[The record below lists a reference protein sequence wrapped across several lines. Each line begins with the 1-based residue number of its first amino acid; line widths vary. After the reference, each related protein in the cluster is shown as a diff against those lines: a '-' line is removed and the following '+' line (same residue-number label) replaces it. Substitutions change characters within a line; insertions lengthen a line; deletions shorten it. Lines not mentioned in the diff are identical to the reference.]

1 MTTDEQIAKLNKDL
15 QNMRK
20 LAQDHHNA
28 SQQHLGAAAYIEGQI
43 VQLQAAKAKEPTP
56 AAP

>member
-1 MTTDEQIAKLNKDL
+1 MSTDEQIAKLNKDL

-28 SQQHLGAAAYIEGQI
+28 SQQHLGAAAYIEGQL
-43 VQLQAAKAKEPTP
+43 VELQAARATPPP

>member
-1 MTTDEQIAKLNKDL
+1 MSTDEQIAKLTKDL
-15 QNMRK
+15 ANMRK

-43 VQLQAAKAKEPTP
+43 VELQAAKAKEPTP

>member
-1 MTTDEQIAKLNKDL
+1 MSTEAQIAKLTKDL
-15 QNMRK
+15 ANMRK

-28 SQQHLGAAAYIEGQI
+28 SQQHLGAAAYIEGQL
-43 VQLQAAKAKEPTP
+43 VELQAARATPPP

>member
-1 MTTDEQIAKLNKDL
+1 MSTDEQIAKLTKDL
-15 QNMRK
+15 ANMRK

-28 SQQHLGAAAYIEGQI
+28 SQQHLGAAAYIEGQLAE
-43 VQLQAAKAKEPTP
+43 LQDAKAKEPTP